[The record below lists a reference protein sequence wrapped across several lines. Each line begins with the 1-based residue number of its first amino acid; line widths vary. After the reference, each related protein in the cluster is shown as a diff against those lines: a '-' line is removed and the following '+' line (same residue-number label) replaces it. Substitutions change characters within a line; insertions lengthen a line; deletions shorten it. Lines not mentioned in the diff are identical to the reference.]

1 MGGYCICF
9 AVSLYH
15 SLYCYRYPLF
25 KILLTLICFDNIFLK
40 CFIFGL
46 KRTCGKIQNRSKC
59 LAGCWLSAYSHD
71 DIILAKPKRFVKS
84 ISWRYWVWTCNFLIW
99 FCAHIEPIDFL
110 EPWNIFNRWNLRTS
124 HIVGLH
130 NITKFSQN
138 QTFIPHLSIENL

>member
-15 SLYCYRYPLF
+15 SLYFYRYPLF
-25 KILLTLICFDNIFLK
+25 KILPTFLCFDKIFLK

-84 ISWRYWVWTCNFLIW
+84 IFWRYWVWTCNFLIW
-99 FCAHIEPIDFL
+99 FCAHMSQLTFWSHEIYSTAEIYAHHTLQVYTVSQNFL
-110 EPWNIFNRWNLRTS
+110 KIKLLS
-124 HIVGLH
+124 HICR
-130 NITKFSQN
+130 
-138 QTFIPHLSIENL
+138 